1 MVSEKAENGSAFKR
15 VLASFPA
22 DFCYNSKVERVKNW
36 MDGILTLWKEPGMT
50 SHDCVFKLRKILHM
64 KKIGHGGTLDPA
76 VSGVLPICLGKG
88 TKVIEFLSDSGKV
101 YEGEI
106 TLGFATDTE
115 DASGTVVERTPL
127 SEPFSNSAIDAAM
140 KSMVGEITQI
150 PPMYSAVKVNGRR
163 LYEYAR
169 AGETVERPKRKALIA
184 SFERTTEPVWNPEE
198 QTQSWRFKVSCGKGT
213 YVRTLAYDTGKHL
226 GSAAC
231 MTDLTRLASG
241 GLTKEQSLTLAE
253 VADAMAEGRL
263 EEFILPIEYGLKE
276 FQRLDLSPKL
286 WARVKNGARLTLAE
300 IGLEKMPTAPVA
312 LYYQDKA
319 VSLYQANP
327 KEENGL
333 KPLKVLRTE
342 ME

>member
-1 MVSEKAENGSAFKR
+1 
-15 VLASFPA
+15 
-22 DFCYNSKVERVKNW
+22 
-36 MDGILTLWKEPGMT
+36 MDGILALWKEPGMT

-76 VSGVLPICLGKG
+76 VSGVLPIFLGKG
-88 TKVIEFLSDSGKV
+88 TKVIEFLADSGKV

-115 DASGTVVERTPL
+115 DASGNVVEKTPIT
-127 SEPFSNSAIDAAM
+127 EPFSTVKIDEAM
-140 KSMVGEITQI
+140 KQMEGEIIQI

-169 AGETVERPKRKALIA
+169 AGETVKRPKRKAIIH
-184 SFERTTEPVWNPEE
+184 SFVRTTEPVWDTEK
-198 QTQSWRFKVSCGKGT
+198 QTQSWRFQVSCGKGT
-213 YVRTLAYDTGKHL
+213 YVRTLAFDTGKIF
-226 GSAAC
+226 GKAAC

-253 VADAMAEGRL
+253 VAKAQEEGRL
-263 EEFILPIEYGLKE
+263 EEMILPIEYGIQE
-276 FQRLDLSPKL
+276 FSKVAISTEL
-286 WARVKNGARLTLAE
+286 WQRVKNGSRLTYQDLA
-300 IGLEKMPTAPVA
+300 LENMPEKPIA
-312 LYYQDKA
+312 LYYQNQA

-327 KEENGL
+327 KEKDGL

-342 ME
+342 IEK

>member
-1 MVSEKAENGSAFKR
+1 
-15 VLASFPA
+15 
-22 DFCYNSKVERVKNW
+22 
-36 MDGILTLWKEPGMT
+36 MDGILALWKEPGMT

-76 VSGVLPICLGKG
+76 VSGILPICLGKG
-88 TKVIEFLSDSGKV
+88 TKVIEFLADSGKV

-115 DASGTVVERTPL
+115 DASGNVVEKTPIT
-127 SEPFSNSAIDAAM
+127 EPFSTENIDEAM
-140 KSMVGEITQI
+140 KQMEGEIIQI

-169 AGETVERPKRKALIA
+169 AGETVKRPKRKAIIH
-184 SFERTTEPVWNPEE
+184 SFVRTTEPVWDTEK
-198 QTQSWRFKVSCGKGT
+198 QTQSWRFQVSCGKGT
-213 YVRTLAYDTGKHL
+213 YVRTLAFDTGKIF
-226 GSAAC
+226 GKAAC

-253 VADAMAEGRL
+253 VAKAQEEGRL
-263 EEFILPIEYGLKE
+263 EEMILPIEYGIQE
-276 FQRLDLSPKL
+276 FSKVAISTEL
-286 WARVKNGARLTLAE
+286 WQRVKNGSRLTYQDLA
-300 IGLEKMPTAPVA
+300 LENMPEKSIA
-312 LYYQDKA
+312 LYYQNQA

-327 KEENGL
+327 KEKDGL

-342 ME
+342 IEK